1 MHGRFFVC
9 RNLFKRS
16 HISQRARKM
25 KTKRWVVLVF
35 GISTLL
41 ALLLFLAACGG
52 SADEAVQDTGDV
64 NTEAVE
70 DSAESE
76 TIADDVP
83 SATGS
88 EDDSGEFPP
97 TPETGSK
104 VSPTRVSPAQLSA
117 STTAVATTP
126 PTNRTTTE
134 TANTSRQI
142 DLVLVI
148 DVTGSMAPEL
158 SQLQAGLAAVAAGL
172 STLPGTPTLRYGLV
186 LYRDLDNG
194 ESTQLF
200 NLTDNWAQFAENL
213 TTVTAVGGG
222 DYPEDVNNGFYQAVT
237 SMNWQPEA
245 TKLMILL
252 GDAPPHLASAAYPS
266 LDETAVMATEHN
278 ITIYTIGSSGLG
290 EGGIAAFQQLAQN
303 HNGRFFYLAAMP
315 GDVPAEVTAVYAI
328 TDLPTVLVDIV
339 TETVNQSA
347 P

>member
-76 TIADDVP
+76 AIADDVP

-104 VSPTRVSPAQLSA
+104 VSPTRVSPSPTFCGG
-117 STTAVATTP
+117 STAVATAP
-126 PTNRTTTE
+126 PTNRTTAE
-134 TANTSRQI
+134 TAQHQQPNRFGPGDRRDRQH
-142 DLVLVI
+142 
-148 DVTGSMAPEL
+148 GPEL
-158 SQLQAGLAAVAAGL
+158 SQLQAGLAAVAIRL

-200 NLTDNWAQFAENL
+200 NLTDNWALFAENL
-213 TTVTAVGGG
+213 TTVTAVWWRRLSRRR
-222 DYPEDVNNGFYQAVT
+222 QQ
-237 SMNWQPEA
+237 W
-245 TKLMILL
+245 LL
-252 GDAPPHLASAAYPS
+252 P
-266 LDETAVMATEHN
+266 
-278 ITIYTIGSSGLG
+278 
-290 EGGIAAFQQLAQN
+290 
-303 HNGRFFYLAAMP
+303 GRDQHELAAGCHQTYDSFGRRPAPFSQRCLPLSRRNGCHGHRTQHHHLHHRQQRP
-315 GDVPAEVTAVYAI
+315 G
-328 TDLPTVLVDIV
+328 
-339 TETVNQSA
+339 
-347 P
+347 

>member
-1 MHGRFFVC
+1 
-9 RNLFKRS
+9 
-16 HISQRARKM
+16 M
-25 KTKRWVVLVF
+25 KPKRWVVPVF

-64 NTEAVE
+64 DTEAVE

-76 TIADDVP
+76 TIADDDP

-88 EDDSGEFPP
+88 EDDSGEIPP

-117 STTAVATTP
+117 VATAVATAP

-148 DVTGSMAPEL
+148 DATGSMAPEL
-158 SQLQAGLAAVAAGL
+158 SQLQAGLAEVATGF
-172 STLPGTPTLRYGLV
+172 STLPGAPTLRYGFV
-186 LYRDLDNG
+186 LYRDLDIG
-194 ESTQLF
+194 QSTQLF
-200 NLTDNWAQFAENL
+200 SLTDNWAQFAENL
-213 TTVTAVGGG
+213 TAVTAVGGG
-222 DYPEDVNNGFYQAVT
+222 DYPEDVNNGFYQAVA

-315 GDVPAEVTAVYAI
+315 GDVPAAVTAVYAI

-339 TETVNQSA
+339 AETLNQ
-347 P
+347 PTR